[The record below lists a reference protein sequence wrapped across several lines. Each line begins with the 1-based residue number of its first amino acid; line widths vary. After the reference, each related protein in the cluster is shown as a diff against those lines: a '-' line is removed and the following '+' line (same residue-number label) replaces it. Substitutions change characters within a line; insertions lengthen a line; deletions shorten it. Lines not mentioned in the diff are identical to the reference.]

1 MVGSMQKKWNLFDI
15 VNYTLLSLVGILT
28 LLPFWHVLAV
38 SLSSYENFVS
48 SKFLLIPD
56 FNFSAYY
63 IVGTGKIYKSFL
75 LTVFIV
81 IVSTLL
87 HLVITTVSAYPLSRK
102 YLRGRTYMLVFILI
116 TMLFGGGLI
125 PYYLLIR
132 ELGFMNNIMVYL
144 IPGIFAGF
152 NTILMKN
159 FFMQIPDSLEEAA
172 KIDGAGD
179 LYILYR
185 LFIPL
190 SMPII
195 STIALFYGVGKWNDW
210 FTAVLFVDNSALYPI
225 QNILRAMVIEGKM
238 DTLGSGIFKNEEFK
252 LAISVKMAVIVAATL
267 PIVFVYPF
275 LQRHFVK
282 GVLLG
287 SIKS

>member
-1 MVGSMQKKWNLFDI
+1 MVGNTRKKWSLFEI
-15 VNYTLLSLVGILT
+15 INYSAMALVGILT
-28 LLPFWHVLAV
+28 LLPFWHVFAV
-38 SLSSYENFVS
+38 SISSYEKFVS

-63 IVGTGKIYKSFL
+63 IVGTEKIYKSFL

-81 IVSTLL
+81 VVSTLL
-87 HLVITTVSAYPLSRK
+87 HLIITTISAYPLSRK

-125 PYYLLIR
+125 PYYLLLR
-132 ELGFMNNIMVYL
+132 ELGFVNNIMVFL

-185 LFIPL
+185 LFVPL
-190 SMPII
+190 SMPIM
-195 STIALFYGVGKWNDW
+195 STVALFFGVGKWNDW
-210 FTAVLFVDNSALYPI
+210 FTAVLFIDNNSLYPI

-238 DTLGSGIFKNEEFK
+238 DTLGSGIFKNSEFK
-252 LAISVKMAVIVAATL
+252 LAISVKMAVIVTATI
-267 PIVFVYPF
+267 PIICVYPF